1 MSGSGEHN
9 PTLAPSEQLWRDLH
23 VLNFGKNLGGRDKR
37 LRGAVHSWPGRSLD
51 SQGFLCVDFEVHI
64 LGAMC
69 AANEDHAT
77 LGLCRDVWAKFS

>member
-1 MSGSGEHN
+1 MSGSGVVH
-9 PTLAPSEQLWRDLH
+9 PTPAQKERLWRELH
-23 VLNFGKNLGGRDKR
+23 VLNFDGNLGGRDKR

-51 SQGFLCVDFEVHI
+51 SQGFLRVDFEVHI

-69 AANEDHAT
+69 ATNEDHAD